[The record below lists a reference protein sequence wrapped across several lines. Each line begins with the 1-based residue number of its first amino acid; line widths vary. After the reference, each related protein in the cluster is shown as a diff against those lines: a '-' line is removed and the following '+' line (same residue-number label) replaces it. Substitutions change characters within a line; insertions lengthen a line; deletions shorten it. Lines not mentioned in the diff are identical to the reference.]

1 MIEKPFINLISE
13 SFERNWDFPAFSDY
27 NGDTVTYGE
36 AAEYIFW
43 LHQLFKFHEVQKGDK
58 IALIGKNSKNWAVVY
73 LSIITYGGVVVP
85 LLPDFTPQD
94 LVNLIEHSDSIL
106 LFAAESIFK
115 TMDTSGLKKLRGVY
129 TVENYLPAVE
139 QIKDGQ
145 NSFRK
150 SKTDVLPSD
159 FGFKDLDFYVSD
171 NSKLALISYTSGTT
185 GFSKGVMLPHNSLMA
200 NVLYAQRNMPLLPQD
215 KIVSFLPLAHSYGMA
230 FEYLFPVTL
239 GCHIIFLTKTPSP
252 QIITEAFQKIRPR
265 LILSVP
271 LVIEKIYKKRI
282 LPKISVNPVKTMLKI
297 PLLNNLVY
305 KKIRKQLF
313 ESFGGNFHE
322 IVIGGAPF
330 NPDAEDLFKRIKIP
344 FSVGYGMTEC
354 GPLISYAS
362 WDTTKLR
369 SAGKIVDTLEIR
381 IDSQDPNNI
390 EGEIQVKGEN
400 VMLGYYKN
408 EAATR
413 EILDPDG
420 WLHTGDLGIIDRDNF
435 IFIRGRSKSMLLG
448 SSGQNIYPEEI
459 EAKINNLPFVIESI
473 VIKENEKLVALFV
486 PDEDWMKANQVTGE
500 KQQEFLLNQREVLN
514 QELPSYATISEF
526 RIHKEIFEKTPKQ
539 SIKRFKYQ

>member
-1 MIEKPFINLISE
+1 MIEKPFISLMSE
-13 SFERNWDFPAFSDY
+13 SFEKNWDLPAFSDY
-27 NGDTVTYGE
+27 NGETVSYRE
-36 AAEYIFW
+36 AGEYIYL
-43 LHQLFKFHEVQKGDK
+43 LHQLYRYHDIKKGDK
-58 IALIGKNSKNWAVVY
+58 VALIGKNSKNWAVIFMSV
-73 LSIITYGGVVVP
+73 ITYGGVVVP
-85 LLPDFTPQD
+85 LLPDFRPQD
-94 LVNLIEHSDSIL
+94 LLNLIDHSDSVL
-106 LFAAESIFK
+106 LFAAESIYK
-115 TMDTSGLKKLRGVY
+115 TMDISGLKKLRGVY
-129 TVENYLPAVE
+129 FVENYLPGVE
-139 QIKDGQ
+139 SGIGGHKHFIRSKEEVIPEKF
-145 NSFRK
+145 NFR
-150 SKTDVLPSD
+150 
-159 FGFKDLDFYVSD
+159 DLDFYIS
-171 NSKLALISYTSGTT
+171 NNNQLALISYTSGTT

-200 NVLYAQRNMPLLPQD
+200 NVLFAQRNMPLKSQD

-282 LPKISVNPVKTMLKI
+282 LPKISVNPVKTMLKV
-297 PLLNNLVY
+297 PLLSNIVY
-305 KKIRKQLF
+305 NKIRKQLF

-344 FSVGYGMTEC
+344 FSIGYGMTEC

-381 IDSQDPNNI
+381 IDSEDPYNI

-408 EAATR
+408 ETATK
-413 EILDPDG
+413 EVLDPDG
-420 WLHTGDLGIIDRDNF
+420 WLHTGDLGIIDRENF
-435 IFIRGRSKSMLLG
+435 VFVRGRSKSMLLG

-459 EAKINNLPFVIESI
+459 EAKINNLPFVIESL
-473 VIKENEKLVALFV
+473 VVQEGEKLVALIV
-486 PDEDWMKANQVTGE
+486 PDEEWMKANQVTEE
-500 KQQEFLLNQREVLN
+500 KLQEFLLRQRQILN
-514 QELPSYATISEF
+514 KELPSYATISEF
-526 RIHKEIFEKTPKQ
+526 RIQKETFEKTPKQ

>member
-1 MIEKPFINLISE
+1 MIEKPFINLMIE
-13 SFERNWDFPAFSDY
+13 SFERNWDLPAFSDY

-36 AAEYIFW
+36 AGEYIYW
-43 LHQLFKFHEVQKGDK
+43 LHQLYKFHDVRQGDK
-58 IALIGKNSKNWAVVY
+58 IALIGKNSKNWAVVFM
-73 LSIITYGGVVVP
+73 SVITYGAVVVP

-94 LVNLIEHSDSIL
+94 LSNLIDHSDSVL
-106 LFAAESIFK
+106 LFVADSIFK
-115 TMDTSGLKKLRGVY
+115 TMDTSVLKKLRGIY
-129 TVENYLPAVE
+129 TVENYKPAFDQDKE
-139 QIKDGQ
+139 GLR
-145 NSFRK
+145 SFRK
-150 SKTDVLPSD
+150 SVPEVLPAD
-159 FGFKDLDFYVSD
+159 FGFKDLEFFISG

-200 NVLYAQRNMPLLPQD
+200 NVIYAQRNMPLQAQD

-282 LPKISVNPVKTMLKI
+282 LPKITANPVKTMLKI
-297 PLLNNLVY
+297 PLLKNIVY
-305 KKIRKQLF
+305 YKIRKQLF

-381 IDSQDPNNI
+381 IDSEDPYHI
-390 EGEIQVKGEN
+390 DGEIQVRGEN

-408 EAATR
+408 DSATK
-413 EILDPDG
+413 EMLDPEG
-420 WLHTGDLGIIDRDNF
+420 WLHTGDLGIIDAEKF

-448 SSGQNIYPEEI
+448 ASGQNIYPEEI
-459 EAKINNLPFVIESI
+459 EAKINNLPFVVESL
-473 VIKENEKLVALFV
+473 VVQEKEKLVALIV
-486 PDEDWMKANQVTGE
+486 PDEDWMKANQVPEE
-500 KQQEFLLNQREVLN
+500 KLEEFLLKQRQILN
-514 QELPSYATISEF
+514 LELPSYAALSEL
-526 RIHKEIFEKTPKQ
+526 RVHKETFEKTPKQ

>member
-1 MIEKPFINLISE
+1 MIEKPFILTMSE
-13 SFERNWDFPAFSDY
+13 SFEKNWDIPAFSDY
-27 NGDTVTYGE
+27 NGDTVSYRE
-36 AAEYIFW
+36 AGEYIYWF
-43 LHQLFKFHEVQKGDK
+43 HQLFKFHDVRKGDK
-58 IALIGKNSKNWAVVY
+58 IALIGKNSKNWAIIYMSV
-73 LSIITYGGVVVP
+73 ITYGGVMVP

-94 LVNLIEHSDSIL
+94 LANLIDHSDSVL
-106 LFAAESIFK
+106 LFVADSILK
-115 TMDTSGLKKLRGVY
+115 TMDTSGLKKLRGIY
-129 TVENYLPAVE
+129 LVENFSSAIE
-139 QIKDGQ
+139 SDIEEKS
-145 NSFRK
+145 SFKK
-150 SKTDVLPSD
+150 SKEDILPKNFS
-159 FGFKDLDFYVSD
+159 FKDLDFYPTK
-171 NSKLALISYTSGTT
+171 NSELALISYTSGTT

-200 NVLYAQRNMPLLPQD
+200 NILYAQRNMPLQPQD

-230 FEYLFPVTL
+230 FEFLFPVTL

-282 LPKISVNPVKTMLKI
+282 IPKLSENPAKTLLKI
-297 PLLNNLVY
+297 PLLNNIVY
-305 KKIRKQLF
+305 KKIRKSLF
-313 ESFGGNFHE
+313 ESFGGNFKE

-354 GPLISYAS
+354 GPLISYAG
-362 WDTTKLR
+362 WDKAKLR

-381 IDSQDPNNI
+381 IDSEDPYNVD
-390 EGEIQVKGEN
+390 GEIQVRGEN

-413 EILDPDG
+413 EMLDSEG
-420 WLHTGDLGIIDRDNF
+420 WLHTGDLGIIDKDNF

-448 SSGQNIYPEEI
+448 SSGQNIFPEEI
-459 EAKINNLPFVIESI
+459 EAKINNLPFVVESL
-473 VIKENEKLVALFV
+473 VIQEGSKLVALIV
-486 PDEDWMKANQVTGE
+486 PDGDWMKANQVNEE
-500 KQQEFLLNQREVLN
+500 KQQEFFLKQRQILNKEI
-514 QELPSYATISEF
+514 PSYASISEF
-526 RIHKEIFEKTPKQ
+526 RMRTESFEKTPKQ

>member
-1 MIEKPFINLISE
+1 MIEKPFILTMSE
-13 SFERNWDFPAFSDY
+13 SFEKNWEIPAFSDY
-27 NGDTVTYGE
+27 NGDTVSYRE
-36 AAEYIFW
+36 AGEYIYWF
-43 LHQLFKFHEVQKGDK
+43 HQLFKFHDVRKGDK
-58 IALIGKNSKNWAVVY
+58 IALIGKNSKNWAIIY
-73 LSIITYGGVVVP
+73 MSGITYGGVMVP

-94 LVNLIEHSDSIL
+94 LANLIDHSDSVL
-106 LFAAESIFK
+106 LFVADSILK
-115 TMDTSGLKKLRGVY
+115 TMDTSGLKKLRGIY
-129 TVENYLPAVE
+129 LVENFSSAIE
-139 QIKDGQ
+139 SDTEGKS
-145 NSFRK
+145 SFKK
-150 SKTDVLPSD
+150 SKEDILPKNFS
-159 FGFKDLDFYVSD
+159 FKDLDFYPTK
-171 NSKLALISYTSGTT
+171 NSELALISYTSGTT

-200 NVLYAQRNMPLLPQD
+200 NILYAQRNMPLQPQD

-230 FEYLFPVTL
+230 FEFLFPVTL

-282 LPKISVNPVKTMLKI
+282 IPKLSENPAKTLLKI
-297 PLLNNLVY
+297 PLLNNIVY
-305 KKIRKQLF
+305 KKIRKSLF
-313 ESFGGNFHE
+313 ESFGGNFKE

-354 GPLISYAS
+354 GPLISYAG
-362 WDTTKLR
+362 WDKAKLR

-381 IDSQDPNNI
+381 IDSEDPYNVD
-390 EGEIQVKGEN
+390 GEIQVRGEN

-413 EILDPDG
+413 EMLDSEG
-420 WLHTGDLGIIDRDNF
+420 WLHTGDLGIIDKDNF

-448 SSGQNIYPEEI
+448 SSGQNIFPEEI
-459 EAKINNLPFVIESI
+459 EAKINNLPFVVESL
-473 VIKENEKLVALFV
+473 VIQEGSKLVALIV
-486 PDEDWMKANQVTGE
+486 PDEDWMKANQVTEE
-500 KQQEFLLNQREVLN
+500 KQQEFFLKQRQILNKEI
-514 QELPSYATISEF
+514 PSYASISEF
-526 RIHKEIFEKTPKQ
+526 RMRTESFEKTPKQ

>member
-1 MIEKPFINLISE
+1 MIEKPFIHLMSE
-13 SFERNWDFPAFSDY
+13 SFEKNWDLPAFSDY
-27 NGDTVTYGE
+27 NGETVSYRE
-36 AAEYIFW
+36 AGEYIYW
-43 LHQLFKFHEVQKGDK
+43 LHQLYKYHDIKKGDK
-58 IALIGKNSKNWAVVY
+58 VALIGKNSKNWAVIFMSV
-73 LSIITYGGVVVP
+73 ITYGGVVVP
-85 LLPDFTPQD
+85 LLPDFKPQD
-94 LVNLIEHSDSIL
+94 LINLIDHSDSVL
-106 LFAAESIFK
+106 LFVAESIYK
-115 TMDTSGLKKLRGVY
+115 TMDVSGLKKLRGVY
-129 TVENYLPAVE
+129 FVENYLPAMVSGIGGHKPF
-139 QIKDGQ
+139 IKTKKEIVPEKF
-145 NSFRK
+145 NFR
-150 SKTDVLPSD
+150 
-159 FGFKDLDFYVSD
+159 DLDFYGSD
-171 NSKLALISYTSGTT
+171 NKQLALISYTSGTT

-200 NVLYAQRNMPLLPQD
+200 NVLFAQRNMPLQAKD

-282 LPKISVNPVKTMLKI
+282 LPKISVNPVKIMLKI
-297 PLLNNLVY
+297 PLLNNVVY
-305 KKIRKQLF
+305 NKIRKQLF

-344 FSVGYGMTEC
+344 FSIGYGMTEC

-381 IDSQDPNNI
+381 IDSEDPYGI

-400 VMLGYYKN
+400 VMMGYYKN
-408 EAATR
+408 ETATK
-413 EILDPDG
+413 EVLDPDG
-420 WLHTGDLGIIDRDNF
+420 WLHTGDLGIIDRENF
-435 IFIRGRSKSMLLG
+435 VFIRGRSKSMLLG

-459 EAKINNLPFVIESI
+459 EAKINNLPFVIESL
-473 VIKENEKLVALFV
+473 VIQEDEKLVALIV
-486 PDEDWMKANQVTGE
+486 PDEEWMKANQIPDE
-500 KQQEFLLNQREVLN
+500 KLQEFLFKQRQILNK
-514 QELPSYATISEF
+514 ELPSYEIISEF
-526 RIHKEIFEKTPKQ
+526 RIHKETFEKTPKQ
-539 SIKRFKYQ
+539 SIKRFQYQ